1 MCMVLDPEGPVVDLV
16 NRNGS
21 WLVSGAGVVPGEVV
35 AVSLVVDGEDEVNGY
50 GYEVMGMVFV
60 LVDKDGMNDAL
71 EVWVDRLVS
80 LVVDCEDEVNGYGYE
95 VMGMLFV
102 LVDKDGMKDALEVW
116 VDRLGVLLGT
126 VDIVVSSVLDPSR

>member
-1 MCMVLDPEGPVVDLV
+1 M
-16 NRNGS
+16 
-21 WLVSGAGVVPGEVV
+21 A
-35 AVSLVVDGEDEVNGY
+35 
-50 GYEVMGMVFV
+50 
-60 LVDKDGMNDAL
+60 
-71 EVWVDRLVS
+71 VS

-126 VDIVVSSVLDPSR
+126 VDIVVSSVPVVVDSMGEVMGMLSVLVDKDGMTGVLVGMVNIVVSSGPVV